1 MRYGPASS
9 QSVEWLA
16 ATRPSRPVLLVAIHG
31 GYWRA
36 RYGLEELRPLCAAF
50 SQRGF
55 PVASLEYR
63 RLGEAGGGWPGT
75 LDDVESALAA
85 LPVAATEAGLQ
96 LSGALLVGHSAGGHL
111 ALWAAA
117 RAKAGSVGNLPL
129 VGVVGLAP
137 VSDLVEAS
145 RLHLSTGVVY
155 QLLGGSPQQVPERYR
170 AASPVELLPLGV
182 PTVLVHGTADE
193 DVPYALSTAYLERA
207 RAAGDAARL
216 VTLEGGGHFDVTT
229 PTSPYWPQV
238 VEAVESLA

>member
-1 MRYGPASS
+1 M
-9 QSVEWLA
+9 
-16 ATRPSRPVLLVAIHG
+16 
-31 GYWRA
+31 
-36 RYGLEELRPLCAAF
+36 
-50 SQRGF
+50 
-55 PVASLEYR
+55 
-63 RLGEAGGGWPGT
+63 
-75 LDDVESALAA
+75 
-85 LPVAATEAGLQ
+85 
-96 LSGALLVGHSAGGHL
+96 
-111 ALWAAA
+111 
-117 RAKAGSVGNLPL
+117 
-129 VGVVGLAP
+129 
-137 VSDLVEAS
+137 EAS